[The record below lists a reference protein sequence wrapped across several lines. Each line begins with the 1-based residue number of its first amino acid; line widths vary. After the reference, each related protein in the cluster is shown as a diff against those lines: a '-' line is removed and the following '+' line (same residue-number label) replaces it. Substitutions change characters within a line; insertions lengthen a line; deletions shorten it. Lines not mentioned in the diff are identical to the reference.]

1 MTNPAEAWI
10 TRSNAL
16 HGDDAGTVTHASN
29 FFIETA

>member
-16 HGDDAGTVTHASN
+16 HGDDASTVTHASN